1 MSSGAF
7 PRASHVLAV
16 LDRMHGES
24 VVRTW
29 SRRREAVLLAVKLA
43 KPKGDGFL
51 TPSTFPVSHLVRGRR
66 IAEISNTRVAACQ

>member
-7 PRASHVLAV
+7 PRAWHM

-24 VVRTW
+24 VVRW
-29 SRRREAVLLAVKLA
+29 SRRREAVVRAARLGKLA
-43 KPKGDGFL
+43 KLKGDGFL
-51 TPSTFPVSHLVRGRR
+51 TPSTFPVKRLVRWRR